1 MPQARTSCVVRGRGK
16 HPPAGLDKHPR
27 NVHFGTSVCATVPTL
42 PKDKY
47 VTHSPDV
54 ELRLPAESA
63 YVAVLRMTT
72 AGLAARL
79 DFTLDDIE
87 DLRMAVGEACALVL
101 EHADP
106 DGDLYANFDLSDGS
120 IRVSVSADSRSAAD
134 ADQDSFGW
142 QVLTALTSDVV
153 TERDGRLGWVSFT
166 VRSSIAA

>member
-1 MPQARTSCVVRGRGK
+1 MATTEPTLRK
-16 HPPAGLDKHPR
+16 D
-27 NVHFGTSVCATVPTL
+27 TSVST
-42 PKDKY
+42 
-47 VTHSPDV
+47 PDV

-101 EHADP
+101 DNASSG
-106 DGDLYANFDLSDGS
+106 GDLHAAFDLGAGS
-120 IRVSVSADSRSAAD
+120 IRVSVSADTAED
-134 ADQDSFGW
+134 TEPDEDSFGW
-142 QVLTALTSDVV
+142 QVLTALTNDVA
-153 TERDGRLGWVSFT
+153 TRRQGPLRWVSFT

>member
-1 MPQARTSCVVRGRGK
+1 VSHR
-16 HPPAGLDKHPR
+16 
-27 NVHFGTSVCATVPTL
+27 
-42 PKDKY
+42 
-47 VTHSPDV
+47 PDV

-106 DGDLYANFDLSDGS
+106 KGDLHANFDLSDGS
-120 IRVSVSADSRSAAD
+120 IRVSVSADSSAAAEPD
-134 ADQDSFGW
+134 GDSFGW

-153 TERDGRLGWVSFT
+153 TSRDGDQSWLSFT
-166 VRSSIAA
+166 VRSSIAV

>member
-1 MPQARTSCVVRGRGK
+1 MS
-16 HPPAGLDKHPR
+16 
-27 NVHFGTSVCATVPTL
+27 
-42 PKDKY
+42 
-47 VTHSPDV
+47 HSPDV

-106 DGDLYANFDLSDGS
+106 GGDLHADLRPQRRLDPG
-120 IRVSVSADSRSAAD
+120 V
-134 ADQDSFGW
+134 G
-142 QVLTALTSDVV
+142 L
-153 TERDGRLGWVSFT
+153 GRLQPRAPSPTRTASAGRCSP
-166 VRSSIAA
+166 R